1 MSSLLQYRARS
12 SSRMP
17 AAVSTAAAALVL
29 SAALSLFPH
38 SAAAC
43 SISTGVVPFE
53 LRAHARADFV
63 RPTLP
68 APSLGKV
75 RVHRATSDEGGSCSD
90 IGSLQIDLSWP
101 RGAPVALGRVGFY
114 FKPVG
119 ATGWASLFAEEPVKQ
134 LDRKHPAQFSFVWI
148 DPPARQVPMDFELDV
163 VAVDERGRTG
173 KPLRI
178 HVVQALPQEP

>member
-1 MSSLLQYRARS
+1 MSSLPLYRVRS
-12 SSRMP
+12 FSLVP
-17 AAVSTAAAALVL
+17 AAVSAAAALVL

-38 SAAAC
+38 NASAC

-53 LRAHARADFV
+53 LRSHARPDFA

-68 APSLGKV
+68 APSLREV
-75 RVHRATSDEGGSCSD
+75 RVHRGTSDEGGSCSD

-119 ATGWASLFAEEPVKQ
+119 AEGWASLFKQEPVKQ
-134 LDRKHPAQFSFVWI
+134 LNRKHPAQFSFVWI
-148 DPPARQVPMDFELDV
+148 DRPAQQVPMDFELDV
-163 VAVDERGRTG
+163 VAVDEHGRTG

-178 HVVQALPQEP
+178 HVVQAPPREP

>member
-1 MSSLLQYRARS
+1 MSSLPRYRARS
-12 SSRMP
+12 SSRVS
-17 AAVSTAAAALVL
+17 AAVSAAAASLVL
-29 SAALSLFPH
+29 GAALSLFPH
-38 SAAAC
+38 SASAC

-53 LRAHARADFV
+53 LRARARPDFA

-68 APSLGKV
+68 APSLREV
-75 RVHRATSDEGGSCSD
+75 RVHRGTSDEGGSCGD
-90 IGSLQIDLSWP
+90 IGSLLIDLSWP
-101 RGAPVALGRVGFY
+101 RDAPVALGRVGFY

-119 ATGWASLFAEEPVKQ
+119 AEGWAGLFKQEPVKQ

-148 DPPARQVPMDFELDV
+148 DPPATQVPMDFELDV

-178 HVVQALPQEP
+178 RVVQGPPQAP